1 MQPHLTASSAP
12 PAWCRE
18 GGMFSNHLG
27 CCGTSARAGVSRSA
41 TLPWRMLDAFDANN
55 IEPNLS
61 FIGLCDGPFGEPVL
75 LTGIAVTS
83 GGI

>member
-1 MQPHLTASSAP
+1 M
-12 PAWCRE
+12 
-18 GGMFSNHLG
+18 
-27 CCGTSARAGVSRSA
+27 SRSA

-83 GGI
+83 GGISISSSGCAFSSLAPVHFGFASAPDLEFVWIN